1 MEETKQGTEIS
12 VWDLKGLNT
21 KGKLKGCLDLI
32 GRLRTEF
39 KLALEDKKETDNEKT
54 KAITKM
60 LGSLDLFQSYLEI
73 IDNPKA
79 FPEERVSESLRRS
92 YDVCLNQPEV
102 VNYKMVDLV
111 LDFIA
116 LELFQETSKLLRE
129 YNKASEAEKKKL
141 RFTQNVTIQV

>member
-1 MEETKQGTEIS
+1 M
-12 VWDLKGLNT
+12 
-21 KGKLKGCLDLI
+21 LD
-32 GRLRTEF
+32 
-39 KLALEDKKETDNEKT
+39 
-54 KAITKM
+54 
-60 LGSLDLFQSYLEI
+60 SLDLFQSYLEI